1 MKGRS
6 LSTTVL
12 AAIVI
17 IVVVVVAVGGYYA
30 YVSTRHHVVTSTT
43 TTTSASTT
51 PTATPTTTPTQV
63 VSPSYITIG
72 VVYDSSG
79 EFASSSMP
87 EYEGLELWANWV
99 NSHGGI
105 YVKQYGKNL
114 TVKIIA
120 LNAASNPST
129 AASDY
134 EQLVDT
140 DHVDILVADFGSV
153 MTAPAVS
160 FANSSHVLLWDVTG
174 SSFSFFVNNNYIIL
188 TSLPVS
194 PYFVLYVP
202 GFLHMLGIH
211 NVAVIWDDNDFNA
224 YQSYFLAPGLK
235 SYGIDVVY
243 NTSVSTSESQYT
255 SLIAKV
261 ESYHPQAVLELGY
274 PTNDQAFLSQVAA
287 SKACFPLVLTNF
299 PGQLL
304 PTFVSSEPTAVN
316 GTFTL
321 AYPPLVEYTPQE
333 ASKLGLTWFGP
344 TLPEFEQMWENF
356 THTPPNF
363 LGIAGFNAGL
373 IIQLAIED
381 AGTLNQTALKQAV
394 LSDVSGKVMTIDG
407 IFNVTSNGMQVGE
420 NPIPAQVFV
429 WPNGTTTV
437 NLLYPST
444 YANATAIY
452 PEPCP

>member
-1 MKGRS
+1 MTGVLSRVRRS
-6 LSTTVL
+6 ISTTAL
-12 AAIVI
+12 AVI
-17 IVVVVVAVGGYYA
+17 IVVVVVVAVIGGYYA
-30 YVSTRHHVVTSTT
+30 YISTKK
-43 TTTSASTT
+43 
-51 PTATPTTTPTQV
+51 
-63 VSPSYITIG
+63 PSVKYITIG

-87 EYEGLELWANWV
+87 EYEGLELWASWV

-105 YVKQYGKNL
+105 YVKQYGRNL
-114 TVKIIA
+114 TVKVIA

-129 AASDY
+129 AESDY
-134 EQLVDT
+134 ETLVNT
-140 DHVDILVADFGSV
+140 YHVDVLVADFGSV

-160 FANSSHVLLWDVTG
+160 FTNASHVLLWDVTG
-174 SSFSFFVNNNYIIL
+174 SSFKFFTNNNYIIL

-211 NVAVIWDDNDFNA
+211 NVAVVYDDNDFNA
-224 YQSYFLAPGLK
+224 YQAYFLAPGLS
-235 SYGIDVVY
+235 SYGIKVVY
-243 NTSVSTSESQYT
+243 NTSVATSTSQYT
-255 SLIAKV
+255 SLVAAI
-261 ESYHPQAVLELGY
+261 ESLHPQAVLELGY
-274 PTNDQAFLSQVAA
+274 PTNDEAFLSQVEA
-287 SKACFPLVLTNF
+287 SHACFPLVLTNF

-304 PTFVSSEPTAVN
+304 PIFVSSEPTAVN

-321 AYPPLVEYTPQE
+321 AYPPIVEYTPQV
-333 ASKLGLTWFGP
+333 ASKLGLQWFGP
-344 TLPEFEQMWENF
+344 TLPQFESMWVNF
-356 THTPPNF
+356 THTSPNF
-363 LGIAGFNAGL
+363 LAIAGFNAGL
-373 IIQLAIED
+373 IIQLAIQD
-381 AGTLNQTALKQAV
+381 AGTLNQAALKQAV

-437 NLLYPST
+437 NLLYPSE